1 MAEKKSTSS
10 QASTGSRS
18 KRTPS
23 QARKSTSAKATPKAA
38 VKTTAKTTAKPAPKA
53 ATKPATDA
61 VPSQSETAPAA
72 TTLPK
77 PRNSVWPMVL
87 GGGLAAGLGFA
98 AASLLPSAEPSN
110 DIAAR
115 LSAIE
120 ATQDELRAGLADQG
134 AATVDLAPLEAGLA
148 DLRADLD
155 AVSVP
160 QVDLAPITTKLDAL
174 DADLAAQANALSDLQ
189 SRIATLEARPEGVDV
204 SLLGANGVALDQQIA
219 TLQAL
224 VDSQRGALEAVSQD
238 AETELAALRE
248 TITNEVARLQA
259 SSAIVR
265 LTLAMESG
273 APFAAALSDAEAG
286 SGMSAPALL
295 HTAAETGLVRLSQLR
310 TEFAPLARDALPIA
324 LRETAGDTLSARVG
338 AFLQGQIGGRSLSP
352 RDGDDPDAI
361 LSRAQGAVDQGDL
374 SLALAELS
382 ALPAPAQTVFSDW
395 VAQVAARLSVTEAF
409 ETYRA
414 VIGQA
419 G

>member
-23 QARKSTSAKATPKAA
+23 QAHTSTSAKATPKAA
-38 VKTTAKTTAKPAPKA
+38 VKTTAKPASKV
-53 ATKPATDA
+53 ATKPVTDA
-61 VPSQSETAPAA
+61 VPSQPDTPFAAP
-72 TTLPK
+72 TLPK
-77 PRNSVWPMVL
+77 PRNSVWQIVL

-110 DIAAR
+110 NVAAR

-120 ATQDELRAGLADQG
+120 ATQNELRAGLADRG
-134 AATVDLAPLEAGLA
+134 VATVDLAPLEAGLA
-148 DLRADLD
+148 NLKADLD

-160 QVDLAPITTKLDAL
+160 QVDLTPITAKLDAL
-174 DADLAAQANALSDLQ
+174 DANLAAQTNRFSDLQ
-189 SRIATLEARPEGVDV
+189 SRIATLEARPEGIDV
-204 SLLGANGVALDQQIA
+204 SLLGANGVALDQQIS

-224 VDSQRGALEAVSQD
+224 IDNQRGALEAISQD
-238 AETELAALRE
+238 AEAELAALRE
-248 TITNEVARLQA
+248 TITDEVARLQA
-259 SSAIVR
+259 SSAVVR

-286 SGMSAPALL
+286 SGITAPALL
-295 HTAAETGLVRLSQLR
+295 HAAAETGLVRLSQVR
-310 TEFAPLARDALPIA
+310 AEFAPLARDALPIA
-324 LRETAGDTLSARVG
+324 LRETAGDTVRARVG

-382 ALPAPAQTVFSDW
+382 ALPAPAQAVFSDW
-395 VAQVAARLSVTEAF
+395 VAQVESRLSVTEAF

-414 VIGQA
+414 TIGQA

>member
-38 VKTTAKTTAKPAPKA
+38 VKTTTKATAKPAPKA
-53 ATKPATDA
+53 TARPATDA
-61 VPSQSETAPAA
+61 VPSQSDTAPAA
-72 TTLPK
+72 PPLPK

-87 GGGLAAGLGFA
+87 GGGLAAGLGFVT
-98 AASLLPSAEPSN
+98 ASLLPSAEPSN

-120 ATQDELRAGLADQG
+120 ATQDELRAGLAGQG

-148 DLRADLD
+148 DLRTDLD

-160 QVDLAPITTKLDAL
+160 QVDLTPITAKLDAL

-189 SRIATLEARPEGVDV
+189 SRIAMLEARPEGIDV

-224 VDSQRGALEAVSQD
+224 VDSQRGALEAVSED

-248 TITNEVARLQA
+248 TITSEVARLQA

-286 SGMSAPALL
+286 SGISAPALL
-295 HTAAETGLVRLSQLR
+295 HAAAETGLVRLSQLR
-310 TEFAPLARDALPIA
+310 TEFASFARDALPIA
-324 LRETAGDTLSARVG
+324 LRETAGDTMSARVG

-374 SLALAELS
+374 SLSLAELS
-382 ALPAPAQTVFSDW
+382 ALPAPAQAVFSDW
-395 VAQVAARLSVTEAF
+395 VAQVEARLSVTEAF

-414 VIGQA
+414 AIGQA

>member
-1 MAEKKSTSS
+1 MAKEKPTSS
-10 QASTGSRS
+10 QASTGLRS

-38 VKTTAKTTAKPAPKA
+38 VKTTAKPVSKV
-53 ATKPATDA
+53 ATKPATHA
-61 VPSQSETAPAA
+61 VPSQPDTPPAA
-72 TTLPK
+72 PTLPK

-87 GGGLAAGLGFA
+87 GGSLAAGLGFA

-115 LSAIE
+115 LSAVE

-134 AATVDLAPLEAGLA
+134 AATVDLAPLEMGLA
-148 DLRADLD
+148 NIRADLD

-160 QVDLAPITTKLDAL
+160 QVDLTPITAKLDAL
-174 DADLAAQANALSDLQ
+174 DANLAAQTDSLSDLQ
-189 SRIATLEARPEGVDV
+189 SRIATLEVRPEGVDV
-204 SLLGANGVALDQQIA
+204 SILGANGVALDQQIA

-224 VDSQRGALEAVSQD
+224 IDSQRGALEAISQD
-238 AETELAALRE
+238 AETEIAALRE
-248 TITNEVARLQA
+248 TITNEVARLKA
-259 SSAIVR
+259 SSAVVR

-286 SGMSAPALL
+286 SGVTAPALL
-295 HTAAETGLVRLSQLR
+295 HAAAETGLVRLSQLR
-310 TEFAPLARDALPIA
+310 AEFAPLARDALPIA
-324 LRETAGDTLSARVG
+324 LRETAGDTMSARVG

-382 ALPAPAQTVFSDW
+382 ALPAPAQAVFSDW
-395 VAQVAARLSVTEAF
+395 VAQVEARLSVTEAF

-414 VIGQA
+414 AIGQA

>member
-1 MAEKKSTSS
+1 MAKEKPTSS
-10 QASTGSRS
+10 QASTGLRS

-38 VKTTAKTTAKPAPKA
+38 VKTTAKPVSKV
-53 ATKPATDA
+53 ATKPATHA
-61 VPSQSETAPAA
+61 VPSQPDTPPAA
-72 TTLPK
+72 PTLPK

-87 GGGLAAGLGFA
+87 GGSLAAGLGFA

-115 LSAIE
+115 LSAVE

-134 AATVDLAPLEAGLA
+134 AATVDLAPLEMGLA
-148 DLRADLD
+148 NIRADLD

-160 QVDLAPITTKLDAL
+160 QVDLTPITAKLDAL
-174 DADLAAQANALSDLQ
+174 DANLAAQTDSLSDLQ
-189 SRIATLEARPEGVDV
+189 SRIATLEVRPEGVDV
-204 SLLGANGVALDQQIA
+204 SILGANGVALDQQIA

-224 VDSQRGALEAVSQD
+224 IDSQRGALEAISQD
-238 AETELAALRE
+238 AETEIAALRE
-248 TITNEVARLQA
+248 TITNEVARLKA
-259 SSAIVR
+259 SSAVVR

-286 SGMSAPALL
+286 SGVTAPALL
-295 HTAAETGLVRLSQLR
+295 HAAAETGLVRLSQLR
-310 TEFAPLARDALPIA
+310 AEFAPLARDALPIA
-324 LRETAGDTLSARVG
+324 LRETAGDTMSARVG

-382 ALPAPAQTVFSDW
+382 ALPAPTQAVFSDW
-395 VAQVAARLSVTEAF
+395 VAQVEARLSVTEAF

-414 VIGQA
+414 AIGQA